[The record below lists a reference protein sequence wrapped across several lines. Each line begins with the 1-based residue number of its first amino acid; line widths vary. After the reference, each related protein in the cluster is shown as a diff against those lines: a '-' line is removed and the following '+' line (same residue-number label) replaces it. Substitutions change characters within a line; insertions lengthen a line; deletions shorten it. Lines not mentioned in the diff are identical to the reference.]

1 MNDTKTNYDPH
12 DHFEFRKIV
21 DAPADGFGGY
31 HEPDGEY
38 DFRAMVSYTKPS
50 VIDGVPLL
58 TVSLFPPVQLTT
70 TDSKYDFNHHLNQ
83 YLAVLKNQG
92 VNVTNVVV
100 SQGGNTLYSFKP

>member
-1 MNDTKTNYDPH
+1 MSYNPH

-38 DFRAMVSYTKPS
+38 DFRAMVAYVAPDFNGNK
-50 VIDGVPLL
+50 VL
-58 TVSLFPPVQLTT
+58 TTSLFPPVQLKT

-83 YLAVLKNQG
+83 YLAELQARVG
-92 VNVTNVVV
+92 GVTNVVV
-100 SQGGNTLYSFKP
+100 SQGGKTLYSFQP